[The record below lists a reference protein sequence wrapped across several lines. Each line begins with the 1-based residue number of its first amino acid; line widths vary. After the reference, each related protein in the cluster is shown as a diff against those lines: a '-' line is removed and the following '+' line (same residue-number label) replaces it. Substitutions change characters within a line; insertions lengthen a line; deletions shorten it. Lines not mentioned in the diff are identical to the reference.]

1 MKLTQDEIAMVERI
15 RRGESW
21 EAPWEPSRMVEN
33 AVEKGDSGSTLG
45 DYETWRDAILKE
57 REKRS
62 KLMSMAIEKR
72 KP

>member
-1 MKLTQDEIAMVERI
+1 MKLTQTKSRWWSAYGA
-15 RRGESW
+15 GESW
-21 EAPWEPSRMVEN
+21 KPVGAIAHGRN

-57 REKRS
+57 REKRA

>member
-1 MKLTQDEIAMVERI
+1 MKLTQDEAAMVERM

-21 EAPWEPSRMVEN
+21 EAPWEPARTIER
-33 AVEKGDSGSTLG
+33 AVEEGDSGSTLG

-57 REKRS
+57 REKRR
-62 KLMSMAIEKR
+62 KLMSVAMEKR